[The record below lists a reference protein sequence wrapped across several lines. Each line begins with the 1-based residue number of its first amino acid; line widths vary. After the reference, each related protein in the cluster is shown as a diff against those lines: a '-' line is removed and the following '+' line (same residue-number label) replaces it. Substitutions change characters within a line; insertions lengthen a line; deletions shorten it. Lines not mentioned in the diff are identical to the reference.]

1 MTARNSAEQR
11 ETIPPIVSPVKE
23 NYLKIERET
32 VFLYF
37 LFPAVGK
44 GDQTHVA
51 GKINVK
57 THWKISS
64 IAKYSAQWYLPKLKI
79 DRL

>member
-1 MTARNSAEQR
+1 MDDFRTGQAKAHHSMAKNRSLIMTARNSAEQR

-37 LFPAVGK
+37 LFRAVGK

-57 THWKISS
+57 TH
-64 IAKYSAQWYLPKLKI
+64 
-79 DRL
+79 